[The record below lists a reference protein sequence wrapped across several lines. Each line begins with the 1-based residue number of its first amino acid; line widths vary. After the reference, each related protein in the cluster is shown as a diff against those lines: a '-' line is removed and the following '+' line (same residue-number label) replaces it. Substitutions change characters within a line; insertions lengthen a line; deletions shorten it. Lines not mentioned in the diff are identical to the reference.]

1 MIHVRDGYILDA
13 HPPTE
18 YNYRWQSVPSGITR
32 YTEQPI
38 FIPPVGDDDP
48 IEVELTTGDRAFYT
62 DEQQYLL
69 FRGTTISFSS
79 RGTPSAELH
88 TISSEQDSTTGL
100 YRPTLDG
107 SHTTWNTYG
116 AQTAPTYALMVGK
129 ITLDGSSAYTYEAR
143 LFARYLMYE
152 GWRVDEADQYN
163 AGAFFT
169 WLQAQQMMLK
179 TQQMQQQEFLY
190 TVSGGVV
197 PSGGE

>member
-1 MIHVRDGYILDA
+1 MIRVKDGYLLDL

-18 YNYRWQSVPSGITR
+18 YNYRWQSVPSGIVR

-48 IEVELTTGDRAFYT
+48 IELELTTGDKAFFT
-62 DEQQYLL
+62 DERQYLL

-79 RGTPSAELH
+79 RGTPSAVQH
-88 TISSEQDSTTGL
+88 TISSVQDSTTGL
-100 YRPTLDG
+100 YQPTRDG
-107 SHTTWNTYG
+107 SRVTWTLS

-129 ITLDGSSAYTYEAR
+129 ITLDGSGAYTYEAR
-143 LFARYLMYE
+143 LFARFLRYD
-152 GWRVDEADQYN
+152 GWRVEEADQYN

-169 WLQAQQMMLK
+169 WLQAQQIMIK
-179 TQQMQQQEFLY
+179 TQQVQQQEFLY
-190 TVSGGVV
+190 TVTGGVV

>member
-1 MIHVRDGYILDA
+1 MIRVKDGYLLDL

-48 IEVELTTGDRAFYT
+48 IELELTTGDKAFFT
-62 DEQQYLL
+62 DERQYLL
-69 FRGTTISFSS
+69 YRGTSISFFS
-79 RGTPSAELH
+79 RGTPSAVQH
-88 TISSEQDSTTGL
+88 TISSVQKSGTGQ

-107 SHTTWNTYG
+107 SMTTWDTYG

-129 ITLDGSSAYTYEAR
+129 ITLDGSGAYTYEAR
-143 LFARYLMYE
+143 LFARFRRYD
-152 GWRVDEADQYN
+152 GWRVEEADQYE

-169 WLQAQQMMLK
+169 WLQAQQIMLK
-179 TQQMQQQEFLY
+179 TQQVQQKELLY
-190 TVSGGVV
+190 TVTGGVV

>member
-48 IEVELTTGDRAFYT
+48 IEVELTTGDKAFFT
-62 DEQQYLL
+62 DERQYLL
-69 FRGTTISFSS
+69 FRGTSISFSS
-79 RGTPSAELH
+79 RGTPSAVQH
-88 TISSEQDSTTGL
+88 TISSKQESTTEM
-100 YRPTLDG
+100 YQPTLDG
-107 SHTTWNTYG
+107 SMIAWSLFG

-129 ITLDGSSAYTYEAR
+129 VTLDGSSAYTYEAR
-143 LFARYLMYE
+143 LFARFRRYD
-152 GWRVDEADQYN
+152 GWRVEEADQYN

-169 WLQAQQMMLK
+169 WLQSQQIMLR
-179 TQQMQQQEFLY
+179 TQQVQQQEFLY

>member
-1 MIHVRDGYILDA
+1 MIRVKDGYLLDL
-13 HPPTE
+13 HPATE

-48 IEVELTTGDRAFYT
+48 IEVELTTGDKAFYT
-62 DEQQYLL
+62 DERQYLL
-69 FRGTTISFSS
+69 FRGTSISFFS
-79 RGTPSAELH
+79 RGTPSAVQH
-88 TISSEQDSTTGL
+88 TISSVQDSTTGL
-100 YRPTLDG
+100 YQPTRDG
-107 SHTTWNTYG
+107 SQITWTLS

-129 ITLDGSSAYTYEAR
+129 ITLDSSGAYTYEAR
-143 LFARYLMYE
+143 LFARFRRYD
-152 GWRVDEADQYN
+152 GWRVEEADQYE

-179 TQQMQQQEFLY
+179 TQQVQQQEFLY

-197 PSGGE
+197 PSGG

>member
-1 MIHVRDGYILDA
+1 MIRVRDGYILDA

-48 IEVELTTGDRAFYT
+48 IEVELTTGDKAFFT
-62 DEQQYLL
+62 DEYQYLL
-69 FRGTTISFSS
+69 YRGTSISFSS

-88 TISSEQDSTTGL
+88 TISSVQDSGTGM

-107 SHTTWNTYG
+107 STTTWNLYG

-129 ITLDGSSAYTYEAR
+129 ITLDGSGAYTYEAR
-143 LFARYLMYE
+143 LFARFMRYD
-152 GWRVDEADQYN
+152 GWRVEEADQYS
-163 AGAFFT
+163 AGAFYT
-169 WLQAQQMMLK
+169 WLQAQQIMLR
-179 TQQMQQQEFLY
+179 TQQVQQQEFLY

-197 PSGGE
+197 PSGG

>member
-1 MIHVRDGYILDA
+1 MIRVRDGYLLDL

-18 YNYRWQSVPSGITR
+18 YNYRWQSVPSEITR

-48 IEVELTTGDRAFYT
+48 IEVELTTGDKAFYT
-62 DEQQYLL
+62 DEWQYLL

-79 RGTPSAELH
+79 RGTPSVQH
-88 TISSEQDSTTGL
+88 TISSVQDSTTGL
-100 YRPTLDG
+100 YQPTRDG
-107 SHTTWNTYG
+107 SQITWTLS
-116 AQTAPTYALMVGK
+116 AQSAPTYALMVGK
-129 ITLDGSSAYTYEAR
+129 ITLDSSGAYTYEAR
-143 LFARYLMYE
+143 LFARFRRYD
-152 GWRVDEADQYN
+152 GWRVEEADQYN

-169 WLQAQQMMLK
+169 WLQAQQIMLK
-179 TQQMQQQEFLY
+179 TQQVQQQEFLF